1 MQYIIHRRFRAN
13 TISGM
18 KNLPRGTIC
27 ETSGEFITL
36 NGQTLAAVTSENA
49 HQYFARNDD
58 GQGLKRG
65 ELTQEIQRLLSNRKD
80 KVKGRAGTWQEAWNR
95 IWADLSIRKYK
106 RIEHADHWLFNHAFF
121 NAPIEDLEYI
131 RDIVKGVNHEQNH
144 QD

>member
-1 MQYIIHRRFRAN
+1 MRYIVHRRFRDKV
-13 TISGM
+13 ICGHV
-18 KNLPRGTIC
+18 NLPYGTVC
-27 ETSGEFITL
+27 ELKGEVL
-36 NGQTLAAVTSENA
+36 YHRDKPLCYATSENA
-49 HQYFARNDD
+49 HQFFARDDD
-58 GQGLKRG
+58 GQGEKRG
-65 ELTQEIQRLLSNRKD
+65 ELTQEIQRLLSNRND

-131 RDIVKGVNHEQNH
+131 RDIVKGVNHEQDH